1 MAILSELITR
11 MRNRLRDTDTTNP
24 RITDAQY
31 KILLNSGYNRL
42 VAKYQFI
49 EAITSLIADGVNWVY
64 TLRGS
69 SNDNVSSTYLGMR
82 QITPTNSPPLQLV
95 DIKDIERLEQGGL
108 IVAGK
113 PTQYALYGGKVHFD
127 AVPPAPTNIITDTDS
142 ADFTDSVG
150 DWTADTGNTID
161 ASAADGEIAA
171 NELTIS
177 SLAANTSLA
186 SLTGGA
192 SDLVI
197 GKHYVLRLKMKIKLG
212 WGGGV
217 VTVTIGSSF
226 TNVVASTLTTSY
238 QIIFVKFKAQET
250 NSDIVI
256 TCAST
261 PAAADYVRIDDVFLA
276 QSTLAVSHFTTP
288 TALSASGDEPEFP
301 LNVLDGMLISA
312 AIAEHGDDIGNPTM
326 IRNAEEKMRRLHSEF
341 VKLIEGQGKHQIA
354 QASDYYLS
362 QGVEGFELDIS

>member
-1 MAILSELITR
+1 MGAIETQY
-11 MRNRLRDTDTTNP
+11 NP
-24 RITDAQY
+24 DEIGYTLFNILVTAKT
-31 KILLNSGYNRL
+31 KILFLNITSGYG
-42 VAKYQFI
+42 FS
-49 EAITSLIADGVNWVY
+49 ITSGPSVLPEGTHGDLIY
-64 TLRGS
+64 ETLPTLMLEISCRLLKIGP
-69 SNDNVSSTYLGMR
+69 VSTHL
-82 QITPTNSPPLQLV
+82 
-95 DIKDIERLEQGGL
+95 
-108 IVAGK
+108 
-113 PTQYALYGGKVHFD
+113 
-127 AVPPAPTNIITDTDS
+127 
-142 ADFTDSVG
+142 
-150 DWTADTGNTID
+150 
-161 ASAADGEIAA
+161 
-171 NELTIS
+171 
-177 SLAANTSLA
+177 
-186 SLTGGA
+186 
-192 SDLVI
+192 
-197 GKHYVLRLKMKIKLG
+197 
-212 WGGGV
+212 
-217 VTVTIGSSF
+217 
-226 TNVVASTLTTSY
+226 
-238 QIIFVKFKAQET
+238 KFKAQET